1 MRYPGQLIIPAPDP
15 GHKFEFSPTTQ
26 AQSEQQTKFQQRKKI
41 SLNYGIDLY
50 R

>member
-1 MRYPGQLIIPAPDP
+1 MPAPDL
-15 GHKFEFSPTTQ
+15 GYKFEFSPTTQ
-26 AQSEQQTKFQQRKKI
+26 AQSEQPAKFQQREKI